1 MSTLI
6 RKYGIS
12 LLLLV
17 AIGTALNHPAVAQQ
31 LVGRIVASVN
41 DDAITDFDIDARSR
55 LLLASSNN
63 NKSTAEF
70 NRVKRTALNELID
83 ERLKLQ
89 EAKRL
94 GIEATEN
101 EIKAAISTIE
111 KNNKKQPGGIFQE
124 LTQLGVPID
133 TFVQRIK
140 ATVVWRKVLRQRVVP
155 EVKIASAEVKDA
167 VQKVEAS
174 EDKTLVRIAEIFL
187 PFENDER
194 PAVTLDKIKD
204 LRDKATSTQAF
215 IQLAKL
221 HSRAPTASVG
231 GDLGEIELNAFEP
244 KLREGIKSLKP
255 GETSVPIELTDG
267 VYILHMIAERKM
279 SELTSSKE
287 TVTLAQAFAKIPSK
301 QSPKV
306 IGEHIKKIV
315 GTANDC
321 DSFDMAAKSFNPRQP
336 PRIINANVS
345 QLPYFIKRYVKEME
359 PGQQTPALPINGGVV
374 VLMLCERNTVALKPP
389 SEQAIAETMQLERI
403 ERQAQSY
410 LRDLRRLALIEING

>member
-55 LLLASSNN
+55 LLLASSNS
-63 NKSTAEF
+63 NKSTAEL
-70 NRVKRTALNELID
+70 NRVKRAALNELIH

-111 KNNKKQPGGIFQE
+111 KDNKKQPGGIFQE

-140 ATVVWRKVLRQRVVP
+140 ATVVWRKVLRRRVVP

-174 EDKTLVRIAEIFL
+174 EDKTLVRIAEI
-187 PFENDER
+187 
-194 PAVTLDKIKD
+194 
-204 LRDKATSTQAF
+204 
-215 IQLAKL
+215 
-221 HSRAPTASVG
+221 
-231 GDLGEIELNAFEP
+231 
-244 KLREGIKSLKP
+244 
-255 GETSVPIELTDG
+255 
-267 VYILHMIAERKM
+267 
-279 SELTSSKE
+279 
-287 TVTLAQAFAKIPSK
+287 
-301 QSPKV
+301 
-306 IGEHIKKIV
+306 
-315 GTANDC
+315 
-321 DSFDMAAKSFNPRQP
+321 
-336 PRIINANVS
+336 
-345 QLPYFIKRYVKEME
+345 
-359 PGQQTPALPINGGVV
+359 
-374 VLMLCERNTVALKPP
+374 
-389 SEQAIAETMQLERI
+389 
-403 ERQAQSY
+403 
-410 LRDLRRLALIEING
+410 

>member
-55 LLLASSNN
+55 LLLASSNS
-63 NKSTAEF
+63 NKSTAEL
-70 NRVKRTALNELID
+70 NRVKRAALNELID

-140 ATVVWRKVLRQRVVP
+140 ATVVWRKVLRRRVVP

-167 VQKVEAS
+167 VQKIEAS

-187 PFENDER
+187 PFDNDDR

-231 GDLGEIELNAFEP
+231 GDLGEIELNALEP

-267 VYILHMIAERKM
+267 VYILHMIAKRKI
-279 SELTSSKE
+279 SELMSSKE
-287 TVTLAQAFAKIPSK
+287 TVTLAQAFAKISSK

-321 DSFDMAAKSFNPRQP
+321 DSFDVAAKSFNPKQP

-345 QLPYFIKRYVKEME
+345 QLPYFIKRYVEQME

-374 VLMLCERNTVALKPP
+374 VLMMCERNTVALKPP
-389 SEQAIAETMQLERI
+389 SEQAIAETMQIERI